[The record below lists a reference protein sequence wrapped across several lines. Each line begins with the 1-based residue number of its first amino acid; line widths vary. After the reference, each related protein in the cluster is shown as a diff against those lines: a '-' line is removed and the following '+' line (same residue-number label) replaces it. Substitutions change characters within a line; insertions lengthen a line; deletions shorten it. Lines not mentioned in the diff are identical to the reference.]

1 MYESN
6 DYPTATSPGLPAMRS
21 GRSTNRSPIEVKPGM
36 ARSIL
41 PGIESDDQIS
51 NQIGG
56 IN

>member
-1 MYESN
+1 
-6 DYPTATSPGLPAMRS
+6 MRS